1 MLNDD
6 PTNAEL
12 MRAINEMRNEMREDF
27 GEVRNCLWGPNR
39 DNGLVTATSDN
50 SQRICRLERLVYG
63 VIGAVSTVIVGVGT
77 ALIIGVI

>member
-1 MLNDD
+1 M
-6 PTNAEL
+6 EL

-39 DNGLVTATSDN
+39 DNGLVTATSGN